1 MSART
6 SPRLVPFEVIFE
18 KTNRTW
24 PAKDGITV
32 AVSLFNYA
40 QFVVECLDSIARQTH
55 SPLDLIVVDDHSK
68 KDDSVAVA
76 RHWMEQ
82 NSHRFDRISLLRH
95 TRNQG
100 LAEARNTAFE
110 HARTDPV
117 FVIDADNQI
126 YPRAL
131 ARLFGAI
138 EHREFDA
145 AYTQIELFGDQSGLG
160 YADVW
165 SKSFFRSGN
174 YVDAMAL
181 ISKRSWRQV
190 GGYTHIEGGW
200 EDFDFWCKFVDQG
213 MRALY
218 VPEILCRYRV
228 HGTSMLRTD
237 TVGATARLK
246 IELTM
251 RHPWLH
257 LR

>member
-1 MSART
+1 MNART
-6 SPRLVPFEVIFE
+6 TPRLVPFEVVFE
-18 KTNRTW
+18 KINRAR
-24 PAKDGITV
+24 PARAGITV

-40 QFVVECLDSIARQTH
+40 RFVGECLDSIARQTH
-55 SPLDLIVVDDHSK
+55 SCLELIVVDDYSE
-68 KDDSVAVA
+68 KDESVAVA
-76 RHWMEQ
+76 RCWMEQ
-82 NSHRFDRISLLRH
+82 NSNRFDRISLLRH

-110 HARTDPV
+110 YARTDPV

-131 ARLFGAI
+131 GRLFGAI

-160 YADVW
+160 YADIW
-165 SKSFFRSGN
+165 SKGFFRPGN

-181 ISKRSWRQV
+181 ISRRSWRQV

-200 EDFDFWCKFVDQG
+200 EDFDFWCKFVDRG

-228 HGTSMLRTD
+228 HGSSMLRTD
-237 TVGATARLK
+237 TVAATAKLK